1 MLDINKLHEVIASYK
16 KELDKYIE
24 LELYKWKAIKH
35 FQDNWNIEA
44 EDFAAMFRRA
54 TEPAGNLL
62 NSNMSYPGGQIQSF
76 AAEDQEKV
84 RSMFRILYDEEQ
96 PVLSRIQQFKEMSK
110 EMFDLHNNT
119 YPQDLWKTMY
129 QSENS
134 ISTFLWL
141 RYPDTYYIYKYT
153 EYIKVEELLCHTKTV
168 QRGKGLKP
176 GYEIYNKIREELK
189 KDQELINMMQKH
201 LDDSCYPDKE
211 LITTTVDFGFYISH
225 YYESGQTN
233 ALIEQSKVQLGNP
246 SSKQYWLYAAGEQ
259 ANMWQDCLDNGIMS
273 MGWDDLGDFKQYK
286 SSTAIKDKIQEVY
299 GKSNATNDTRSC
311 WDFISGMR
319 EGDIVYVKK
328 GMHKIIGQ
336 GVVMSDVY
344 YDATREKHKNC
355 RRVKW
360 QHVGEWNID
369 KTQATLPMKTLTNI
383 TKYPDIVTLMEKLIQ
398 PQDEPSINYWWL
410 TGSPKYWSPSKKW
423 KLGENIDYTLRN
435 EKGNPRR
442 ILKHFYE
449 AKPGDIAITYESTPV
464 LQVVAIGR
472 VVAETDGEVLTI
484 QKIEELSS
492 PIPYA
497 EILENPILKIS
508 EPGLNRCQGS
518 LFRLTKE
525 EYDEAMRLI
534 RINNPEPVEKSEIE
548 MPIHTPYTNEDF
560 LSEVYMA
567 EESLNDLKNL
577 LDIKKNVILQGAPG
591 VGKTFSAKRLAYV
604 MMGAKDDSRIKI
616 IQFHQNYSYEDFIMG
631 YKPNATGGFELKDGV
646 FYDFCKKA
654 AQDPDNKY
662 FFIIDEI
669 NRGNMSK
676 IFGELLQLI
685 EVDYRNHPIK
695 LAYNNQDFAVPAN
708 VYIIGMMNTADR
720 SLAMIDYALRR
731 RFSFF
736 TMAPAFELDSFKQ
749 HLNAINDPKL
759 NQLIDK
765 VIELNKAIKNDSS
778 LGEGFVIGHS
788 YFCHDTLDLRTI
800 VRYEILPTLREYWF
814 DNEANIQNWEKELL
828 DAIK

>member
-1 MLDINKLHEVIASYK
+1 MYAVLQILKQNGGQMPVGNILAQIPNLITIPEEEQKSGKSGLPKWQVALRFTAMGYK
-16 KELDKYIE
+16 K
-24 LELYKWKAIKH
+24 
-35 FQDNWNIEA
+35 
-44 EDFAAMFRRA
+44 
-54 TEPAGNLL
+54 AG
-62 NSNMSYPGGQIQSF
+62 
-76 AAEDQEKV
+76 
-84 RSMFRILYDEEQ
+84 
-96 PVLSRIQQFKEMSK
+96 
-110 EMFDLHNNT
+110 
-119 YPQDLWKTMY
+119 
-129 QSENS
+129 
-134 ISTFLWL
+134 
-141 RYPDTYYIYKYT
+141 
-153 EYIKVEELLCHTKTV
+153 YIKNNKGWALTPKAEAALLANKTKDEIQLDVERLYAQWKENRDKNTSSTASNTTQAPPV
-168 QRGKGLKP
+168 
-176 GYEIYNKIREELK
+176 
-189 KDQELINMMQKH
+189 ELIN
-201 LDDSCYPDKE
+201 
-211 LITTTVDFGFYISH
+211 TT
-225 YYESGQTN
+225 QTS
-233 ALIEQSKVQLGNP
+233 Q
-246 SSKQYWLYAAGEQ
+246 
-259 ANMWQDCLDNGIMS
+259 
-273 MGWDDLGDFKQYK
+273 
-286 SSTAIKDKIQEVY
+286 
-299 GKSNATNDTRSC
+299 
-311 WDFISGMR
+311 
-319 EGDIVYVKK
+319 
-328 GMHKIIGQ
+328 
-336 GVVMSDVY
+336 
-344 YDATREKHKNC
+344 
-355 RRVKW
+355 
-360 QHVGEWNID
+360 
-369 KTQATLPMKTLTNI
+369 
-383 TKYPDIVTLMEKLIQ
+383 
-398 PQDEPSINYWWL
+398 
-410 TGSPKYWSPSKKW
+410 
-423 KLGENIDYTLRN
+423 
-435 EKGNPRR
+435 
-442 ILKHFYE
+442 
-449 AKPGDIAITYESTPV
+449 
-464 LQVVAIGR
+464 
-472 VVAETDGEVLTI
+472 
-484 QKIEELSS
+484 
-492 PIPYA
+492 
-497 EILENPILKIS
+497 
-508 EPGLNRCQGS
+508 
-518 LFRLTKE
+518 
-525 EYDEAMRLI
+525 
-534 RINNPEPVEKSEIE
+534 
-548 MPIHTPYTNEDF
+548 DF

-577 LDIKKNVILQGAPG
+577 LEIKKNVILQGAPG

-814 DNEANIQNWEKELL
+814 DNEDNIQKWEKELL

>member
-16 KELDKYIE
+16 KELDKYIK
-24 LELYKWKAIKH
+24 LELYKWRAIKH

-44 EDFAAMFRRA
+44 EDFAAMLGHA
-54 TEPAGNLL
+54 LESAGNLL
-62 NSNMSYPGGQIQSF
+62 TSKNNLAQTQIIMF
-76 AAEDQEKV
+76 ANEQPEIV
-84 RSMFRILYDEEQ
+84 REMFRNLYDNSQDFITRVED
-96 PVLSRIQQFKEMSK
+96 FKEQSLKLFEAHNSAHPNPKSSK
-110 EMFDLHNNT
+110 T
-119 YPQDLWKTMY
+119 CY
-129 QSENS
+129 QKDNPIS
-134 ISTFLWL
+134 IYLWL
-141 RYPDTYYIYKYT
+141 KYPDNYFIYKFA
-153 EYIKVEELLCHTKTV
+153 EYKKVEEFLCDTKTV
-168 QRGKGLKP
+168 KKGKGLKP

-189 KDQELINMMQKH
+189 KDQELFNMMQKH

-211 LITTTVDFGFYISH
+211 LITTTVDLGFYISR
-225 YYESGQTN
+225 YYESAQTN
-233 ALIEQSKVQLGNP
+233 ASIEKSNVQLGNP

-286 SSTAIKDKIQEVY
+286 SSTAIKDKIQKVY
-299 GKSNATNDTRSC
+299 GKSNATNDTKSC

-328 GMHKIIGQ
+328 GIHKIIGQ
-336 GVVMSDVY
+336 GVVVSDVY
-344 YDATREKHKNC
+344 YDETREKHKNC
-355 RRVKW
+355 RRVEW

-383 TKYPDIVTLMEKLIQ
+383 TKYPNIVTLLEKLTQ
-398 PQDEPSINYWWL
+398 PQDEPTINYWWL
-410 TGSPKYWSPSKKW
+410 AANPKQW
-423 KLGENIDYTLRN
+423 KIEELKEGDSIDYTLRN
-435 EKGNPRR
+435 EDGHKRMVYQ
-442 ILKHFYE
+442 HFLDAKVGDKVVLYE
-449 AKPGDIAITYESTPV
+449 TTPS
-464 LQVVAIGR
+464 LQVKAI
-472 VVAETDGEVLTI
+472 AEVSQEQDGKRI
-484 QKIEELSS
+484 YFKKIRDLETPIAFHAIKSDSILSKM
-492 PIPYA
+492 
-497 EILENPILKIS
+497 EFMNKK
-508 EPGLNRCQGS
+508 GS
-518 LFRLTKE
+518 LFALTE
-525 EYDEAMRLI
+525 QEYNQILVLAGI
-534 RINNPEPVEKSEIE
+534 AF
-548 MPIHTPYTNEDF
+548 PIISKTAYTNQDF

-577 LDIKKNVILQGAPG
+577 LDLKKNVILQGAPG
-591 VGKTFSAKRLAYV
+591 VGKTYSAKRLAYA

-749 HLNAINDPKL
+749 HLNAINNPKL

-788 YFCHDTLDLRTI
+788 YFCHDTLDLQTI

-814 DNEANIQNWEKELL
+814 DNEDNIQKWEKELL

>member
-1 MLDINKLHEVIASYK
+1 MLDINKLHEVVAAYK
-16 KELDKYIE
+16 KDFDKYIV
-24 LELYKWKAIKH
+24 LELYKWRAIKN
-35 FQDNWNIEA
+35 FQANWDIDA

-84 RSMFRILYDEEQ
+84 RSMFRMLYDEEQ
-96 PVLSRIQQFKEMSK
+96 PFLSRIKQFKEMSK
-110 EMFDLHNNT
+110 EMFDLHNKN
-119 YPQDLWKTMY
+119 YPQELWKTMY

-153 EYIKVEELLCHTKTV
+153 EYIKVEQLLCNTKTV
-168 QRGKGLKP
+168 KKGKGLKP

-189 KDQELINMMQKH
+189 KDQELINMMQAY

-211 LITTTVDFGFYISH
+211 LITTTLDLGFYISR
-225 YYESGQTN
+225 YYVSGQEKSN
-233 ALIEQSKVQLGNP
+233 VIQDNP

-259 ANMWQDCLDNGIMS
+259 ANMWQDCMDNGIMS

-319 EGDIVYVKK
+319 EGDIVFVKK

-336 GVVMSDVY
+336 GVVVSDVF
-344 YDATREKHKNC
+344 YDETREKHKNC
-355 RRVKW
+355 RRVEW
-360 QHVGEWNID
+360 QHIGEWDVD
-369 KTQATLPMKTLTNI
+369 KAKATLPMKTLTNI
-383 TKYPDIVTLMEKLIQ
+383 TNYPDVVKLIEKFIQ
-398 PQDEPSINYWWL
+398 PQDSSSINYWWL
-410 TGSPKYWSPSKKW
+410 NANPKQWTLEGW
-423 KLGENIDYTLRN
+423 QVGDEIDYTLYN
-435 EKGNPRR
+435 DKGNQRK
-442 ILKHFYE
+442 IFKNFLEAKVGDKVVCYE
-449 AKPGDIAITYESTPV
+449 ATPS
-464 LQVVAIGR
+464 LQVKAI
-472 VVAETDGEVLTI
+472 AEVSKEQDGKRIFFRKIQDLSNPLNYKQIINDPILSKMEVIKNGNGSFFIMTKNEYDRLLALANGEVLDT
-484 QKIEELSS
+484 
-492 PIPYA
+492 
-497 EILENPILKIS
+497 
-508 EPGLNRCQGS
+508 
-518 LFRLTKE
+518 
-525 EYDEAMRLI
+525 
-534 RINNPEPVEKSEIE
+534 
-548 MPIHTPYTNEDF
+548 YTNADF
-560 LSEVYMA
+560 LAEVYTDQK
-567 EESLNDLKNL
+567 SLDNLINL
-577 LDIKKNVILQGAPG
+577 LRIKKNVILQGAPG

-749 HLNAINDPKL
+749 HLNAINNPKL

-788 YFCHDTLDLRTI
+788 YFCHDSLDLRTI
-800 VRYEILPTLREYWF
+800 VCYEILPTLREYWF
-814 DNEANIQNWEKELL
+814 DNEENIQKWEKELL

>member
-1 MLDINKLHEVIASYK
+1 
-16 KELDKYIE
+16 
-24 LELYKWKAIKH
+24 
-35 FQDNWNIEA
+35 
-44 EDFAAMFRRA
+44 
-54 TEPAGNLL
+54 
-62 NSNMSYPGGQIQSF
+62 
-76 AAEDQEKV
+76 
-84 RSMFRILYDEEQ
+84 
-96 PVLSRIQQFKEMSK
+96 
-110 EMFDLHNNT
+110 
-119 YPQDLWKTMY
+119 
-129 QSENS
+129 
-134 ISTFLWL
+134 
-141 RYPDTYYIYKYT
+141 
-153 EYIKVEELLCHTKTV
+153 
-168 QRGKGLKP
+168 
-176 GYEIYNKIREELK
+176 
-189 KDQELINMMQKH
+189 
-201 LDDSCYPDKE
+201 
-211 LITTTVDFGFYISH
+211 
-225 YYESGQTN
+225 
-233 ALIEQSKVQLGNP
+233 
-246 SSKQYWLYAAGEQ
+246 
-259 ANMWQDCLDNGIMS
+259 
-273 MGWDDLGDFKQYK
+273 
-286 SSTAIKDKIQEVY
+286 
-299 GKSNATNDTRSC
+299 
-311 WDFISGMR
+311 
-319 EGDIVYVKK
+319 
-328 GMHKIIGQ
+328 
-336 GVVMSDVY
+336 
-344 YDATREKHKNC
+344 
-355 RRVKW
+355 
-360 QHVGEWNID
+360 
-369 KTQATLPMKTLTNI
+369 
-383 TKYPDIVTLMEKLIQ
+383 
-398 PQDEPSINYWWL
+398 
-410 TGSPKYWSPSKKW
+410 
-423 KLGENIDYTLRN
+423 LGENIDYTLRN

-442 ILKHFYE
+442 IFKHFYE

-484 QKIEELSS
+484 EKIEELSS

-497 EILENPILKIS
+497 EILANPILKKS

-525 EYDEAMRLI
+525 GYDEVMRLI
-534 RINNPEPVEKSEIE
+534 RINNPEPEEKSEIE
-548 MPIHTPYTNEDF
+548 MPVYPPYTNDDF

-577 LDIKKNVILQGAPG
+577 LDLKKNVILQGAPG

-631 YKPNATGGFELKDGV
+631 YKPNATGGFELKEGV

-720 SLAMIDYALRR
+720 SLAMIDYAIRR

-749 HLNAINDPKL
+749 HINNINDPKL

-788 YFCHDTLDLRTI
+788 YFCPDSLDLRTI
-800 VRYEILPTLREYWF
+800 VRYEILPTLSEYWF
-814 DNEANIQNWEKELL
+814 DNETIIQQWENELL
-828 DAIK
+828 DVIK

>member
-1 MLDINKLHEVIASYK
+1 MN
-16 KELDKYIE
+16 KELFENAIKQFKLAAVEIELAEVNKKREVFVNYFTPEHIAKMPIEEYAIGRGNSLGPNFCYELEFKLKGLGSISGGYSTKFGVWYSPKKNTYLFTNQYTDAQTGFETIRQSILDLLDAGKKQDIEAIKQIPLDSLVKGKILSVYYPERYLNIYSKKYINYFLDQLGIEYGE
-24 LELYKWKAIKH
+24 LSVEDKRELLINFKNGHSVMK
-35 FQDNWNIEA
+35 DWNLQA
-44 EDFAAMFRRA
+44 FSKFLYS
-54 TEPAGNLL
+54 G
-62 NSNMSYPGGQIQSF
+62 YPGHPHFG
-76 AAEDQEKV
+76 EEK
-84 RSMFRILYDEEQ
+84 EE
-96 PVLSRIQQFKEMSK
+96 E
-110 EMFDLHNNT
+110 T
-119 YPQDLWKTMY
+119 
-129 QSENS
+129 
-134 ISTFLWL
+134 ST
-141 RYPDTYYIYKYT
+141 
-153 EYIKVEELLCHTKTV
+153 
-168 QRGKGLKP
+168 
-176 GYEIYNKIREELK
+176 
-189 KDQELINMMQKH
+189 
-201 LDDSCYPDKE
+201 
-211 LITTTVDFGFYISH
+211 
-225 YYESGQTN
+225 
-233 ALIEQSKVQLGNP
+233 
-246 SSKQYWLYAAGEQ
+246 QYWLYAAGEQ

-299 GKSNATNDTRSC
+299 GKSNATNDTKSC

-344 YDATREKHKNC
+344 YDETREKHKNC
-355 RRVKW
+355 RRVEW

-398 PQDEPSINYWWL
+398 PQDEPTINYWWL
-410 TGSPKYWSPSKKW
+410 TGSPKYWSPSKHW

-472 VVAETDGEVLTI
+472 VVAETDEKVLTI

-497 EILENPILKIS
+497 EILANPILKNS

-525 EYDEAMRLI
+525 EYEEAMRLI

-577 LDIKKNVILQGAPG
+577 LEIKKNVILQGAPG
-591 VGKTFSAKRLAYV
+591 VGKTYSAKRLAYV
-604 MMGAKDDSRIKI
+604 MMGAKDDSCIKI

-654 AQDPDNKY
+654 ALDPDNKY

-749 HLNAINDPKL
+749 HINNINDPKL

-788 YFCHDTLDLRTI
+788 YFCPDSLDLRTI
-800 VRYEILPTLREYWF
+800 VRYEILPTLNEYWF
-814 DNEANIQNWEKELL
+814 DNETIIQQWENELL
-828 DAIK
+828 DVIK

>member
-1 MLDINKLHEVIASYK
+1 MNQELFENAVKQFKPEVV
-16 KELDKYIE
+16 E
-24 LELYKWKAIKH
+24 LEKAALNNQREKFVSHFTPEYIAEMPLEEYALGVEKSETPNFCYGLEFELLGLGSIRGGYSTKFGVWYSPKKQAYQYTNQYTDAQTGFETICQSIIDLLEAGAKQDIEAIKKIKIDSMVKGKILSTYFPERYLNIYVKKYLDYFLDHLGIKYGNISVEDKRELLIDFKNSHSVMKDWSLQVFSEFLYK
-35 FQDNWNIEA
+35 
-44 EDFAAMFRRA
+44 
-54 TEPAGNLL
+54 G
-62 NSNMSYPGGQIQSF
+62 YPGHPHLG
-76 AAEDQEKV
+76 EEKA
-84 RSMFRILYDEEQ
+84 
-96 PVLSRIQQFKEMSK
+96 KE
-110 EMFDLHNNT
+110 T
-119 YPQDLWKTMY
+119 
-129 QSENS
+129 
-134 ISTFLWL
+134 ST
-141 RYPDTYYIYKYT
+141 
-153 EYIKVEELLCHTKTV
+153 
-168 QRGKGLKP
+168 
-176 GYEIYNKIREELK
+176 
-189 KDQELINMMQKH
+189 
-201 LDDSCYPDKE
+201 
-211 LITTTVDFGFYISH
+211 
-225 YYESGQTN
+225 
-233 ALIEQSKVQLGNP
+233 
-246 SSKQYWLYAAGEQ
+246 QYWLYAAGEQ

-273 MGWDDLGDFKQYK
+273 LGWDDLGDFKQYK

-336 GVVMSDVY
+336 GVVVSDVY
-344 YDATREKHKNC
+344 YDETREKHKNC
-355 RRVKW
+355 RSVEWK
-360 QHVGEWNID
+360 HVGEWDVD
-369 KTQATLPMKTLTNI
+369 KAQATLPMKTLTNI

-398 PQDEPSINYWWL
+398 PQDKPSVNYWWL
-410 TGSPKYWSPSKKW
+410 TANPKLW
-423 KLGENIDYTLRN
+423 KIEELKEGESVDYTLRN
-435 EKGNPRR
+435 EDGHKRVVYQ
-442 ILKHFYE
+442 HFLDAKVGDKVVLYE
-449 AKPGDIAITYESTPV
+449 TSPS
-464 LQVVAIGR
+464 LQVKAI
-472 VVAETDGEVLTI
+472 AEVSQEQDGERI
-484 QKIEELSS
+484 YFKKIRDLETPIDFHIIKSDSILSKM
-492 PIPYA
+492 
-497 EILENPILKIS
+497 EFMNKK
-508 EPGLNRCQGS
+508 GS
-518 LFRLTKE
+518 LFALTE
-525 EYDEAMRLI
+525 QEYNQIISLAGIALPTI
-534 RINNPEPVEKSEIE
+534 S
-548 MPIHTPYTNEDF
+548 TTAYTNDDF

-567 EESLNDLKNL
+567 EELLNDLKNL

-749 HLNAINDPKL
+749 HLNAINNTKL

-765 VIELNKAIKNDSS
+765 VIELNKAIKDDSS

-800 VRYEILPTLREYWF
+800 IRYEILPTLREYWF
-814 DNEANIQNWEKELL
+814 DNEENIQKWEKELL

>member
-96 PVLSRIQQFKEMSK
+96 PFLSRIKQFKEMSK
-110 EMFDLHNNT
+110 EMFDHHNKN
-119 YPQDLWKTMY
+119 YPQELWKTMY

-153 EYIKVEELLCHTKTV
+153 EYIKVEQLLCNTKTV

-189 KDQELINMMQKH
+189 KDQELINMLQKH

-211 LITTTVDFGFYISH
+211 LITTTVDLGFYISH

-233 ALIEQSKVQLGNP
+233 ALI
-246 SSKQYWLYAAGEQ
+246 
-259 ANMWQDCLDNGIMS
+259 
-273 MGWDDLGDFKQYK
+273 
-286 SSTAIKDKIQEVY
+286 
-299 GKSNATNDTRSC
+299 
-311 WDFISGMR
+311 
-319 EGDIVYVKK
+319 
-328 GMHKIIGQ
+328 
-336 GVVMSDVY
+336 
-344 YDATREKHKNC
+344 
-355 RRVKW
+355 
-360 QHVGEWNID
+360 
-369 KTQATLPMKTLTNI
+369 
-383 TKYPDIVTLMEKLIQ
+383 EKLIQ

-410 TGSPKYWSPSKKW
+410 TGSPKYWSPSKSW

-484 QKIEELSS
+484 QKVEELSS

-548 MPIHTPYTNEDF
+548 MPIHTPYTNKDF

>member
-1 MLDINKLHEVIASYK
+1 MLDIKKLHEVVASYK
-16 KELDKYIE
+16 KELDKYIK
-24 LELYKWKAIKH
+24 LELYKWRAIKN
-35 FQDNWNIEA
+35 FQANWDIDA

-84 RSMFRILYDEEQ
+84 RSMFRMLYDEEQ
-96 PVLSRIQQFKEMSK
+96 PFLSRIKQFKEMSK

-153 EYIKVEELLCHTKTV
+153 EYIKVEELLCDTRTIKK
-168 QRGKGLKP
+168 GNGLKP

-189 KDQELINMMQKH
+189 KDQELINMMQAY

-211 LITTTVDFGFYISH
+211 LITTTVDLGFYISH

-233 ALIEQSKVQLGNP
+233 ALI
-246 SSKQYWLYAAGEQ
+246 
-259 ANMWQDCLDNGIMS
+259 
-273 MGWDDLGDFKQYK
+273 
-286 SSTAIKDKIQEVY
+286 
-299 GKSNATNDTRSC
+299 
-311 WDFISGMR
+311 
-319 EGDIVYVKK
+319 
-328 GMHKIIGQ
+328 
-336 GVVMSDVY
+336 
-344 YDATREKHKNC
+344 
-355 RRVKW
+355 
-360 QHVGEWNID
+360 
-369 KTQATLPMKTLTNI
+369 
-383 TKYPDIVTLMEKLIQ
+383 EKLIQ

-410 TGSPKYWSPSKKW
+410 TGSPKYWSPSKSW
-423 KLGENIDYTLRN
+423 KLGETIDYTLRN
-435 EKGNPRR
+435 EKGNQRR
-442 ILKHFYE
+442 IFKHFYE
-449 AKPGDIAITYESTPV
+449 AKPGDIAITYESTPT

-497 EILENPILKIS
+497 EILANPILKKS

-518 LFRLTKE
+518 LFRLTQA
-525 EYDEAMRLI
+525 EYDEVMRLI
-534 RINNPEPVEKSEIE
+534 RIENPEPVEESEIA
-548 MPIHTPYTNEDF
+548 MPMYPPYTNDDF

-577 LDIKKNVILQGAPG
+577 LNTKKNVILQGAPG
-591 VGKTFSAKRLAYV
+591 VGKTYSAKRLAYV

-685 EVDYRNHPIK
+685 EVDYRNHSIK

-749 HLNAINDPKL
+749 HLNAINNPKL

-800 VRYEILPTLREYWF
+800 VCYEILPTLREYWF
-814 DNEANIQNWEKELL
+814 DNEENIQKWEKELL